1 MRYGRLFGLIFV
13 TLSILLLLAGCA
25 KPPEEEKQAA
35 KGAMDAA
42 VKAGAEKYAATD
54 LGAAKKVWDT
64 AESQMNEK
72 KYSEA
77 KQSYIDAKA
86 AFEKAG
92 AAVQAGKKAAS
103 DQAMAAL
110 ASIEQ
115 AWKKLE
121 ATAAKMAKQM
131 KAKKAA
137 WEADAKAMTEGLA
150 KAKEAIAAEPA
161 GAKAKL
167 DEMKA
172 MVDKW
177 ENAFKEMA
185 TPPPKPAAAKKGK
198 K

>member
-1 MRYGRLFGLIFV
+1 MKHGRLFGLIFV
-13 TLSILLLLAGCA
+13 VLAVLLVLAGCA

-42 VKAGAEKYAATD
+42 ISAGADKYAAAD

-72 KYSEA
+72 KYKEA

-86 AFEKAG
+86 AFEKAS

-103 DQAMAAL
+103 DQANAAL
-110 ASIEQ
+110 ASIEG
-115 AWKKLE
+115 AWKELE
-121 ATAAKMAKQM
+121 ATAQKMAKQM
-131 KAKKAA
+131 KDKKDA
-137 WEADAKAMTEGLA
+137 WVADAKALTDGLA
-150 KAKEAIAAEPA
+150 KAKETIAADPA
-161 GAKAKL
+161 GVKPKL
-167 DEMKA
+167 DELKA

-177 ENAFKEMA
+177 ENTLKEMA
-185 TPPPKPAAAKKGK
+185 APPAKPPAAKKAK